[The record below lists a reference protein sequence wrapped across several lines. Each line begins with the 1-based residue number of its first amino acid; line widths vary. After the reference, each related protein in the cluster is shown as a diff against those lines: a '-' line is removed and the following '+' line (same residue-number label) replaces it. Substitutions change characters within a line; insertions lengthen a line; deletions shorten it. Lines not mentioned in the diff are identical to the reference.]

1 MTSLFQQLVP
11 PARELFYRRDDPNDR
26 RLGEIVT
33 PGIAGYDAARVVL
46 LGCPQDIGVQRNRG
60 RAGAAQGPTAI
71 RRCFYRLG
79 VAGLADLPICDL
91 GDVPVDS
98 SLETIHALQH
108 ALATQ
113 VIADGKLLIS
123 LGGGNDISFPDFA
136 ALVTAAPPPTLAINI
151 DAHYDVRA
159 DWPANSGTPYR
170 QLIEAGLVDPQRYWV
185 IGAQPFANAP
195 VYTTYLLERGA
206 TIVRLSD
213 ARCLGVAETVQ
224 VMLAASDAASI
235 GWGFDLDVVQAA
247 EAPGVS
253 APNPLGMR
261 GEELVALATLA
272 GAEPRTRLIEVS
284 ELNPTYDN
292 DDRTARLAAV
302 TLWYA
307 LFAFAQRHG
316 V

>member
-1 MTSLFQQLVP
+1 
-11 PARELFYRRDDPNDR
+11 
-26 RLGEIVT
+26 
-33 PGIAGYDAARVVL
+33 
-46 LGCPQDIGVQRNRG
+46 
-60 RAGAAQGPTAI
+60 
-71 RRCFYRLG
+71 
-79 VAGLADLPICDL
+79 
-91 GDVPVDS
+91 
-98 SLETIHALQH
+98 
-108 ALATQ
+108 
-113 VIADGKLLIS
+113 
-123 LGGGNDISFPDFA
+123 
-136 ALVTAAPPPTLAINI
+136 
-151 DAHYDVRA
+151 AHYDVRA

-170 QLIEAGLVDPQRYWV
+170 QLIEAGLIDPQRYWI

-195 VYTTYLLERGA
+195 VYTTYLLAQGA
-206 TIVRLSD
+206 TIVSLSD
-213 ARCLGVAETVQ
+213 ARRLGVAETVRA
-224 VMLAASDAASI
+224 MLAVSDAASI

-284 ELNPTYDN
+284 ELNPTYDD

-307 LFAFAQRHG
+307 LCAFAQQHG